1 MSHSLS
7 LPITAQHSCWDW
19 WQDMGLAGEVRGGG
33 VYIQPSGGGGVGKG
47 VARENTGLNTHRKG
61 GGGGRS
67 RASTQYICTNRD
79 SFLFGFTAF

>member
-33 VYIQPSGGGGVGKG
+33 VYIQPSGGGGGRGKG
-47 VARENTGLNTHRKG
+47 WREHTRLNRQERG
-61 GGGGRS
+61 GYGNFS
-67 RASTQYICTNRD
+67 HKHSPISAWFHC
-79 SFLFGFTAF
+79 FLIIII

>member
-33 VYIQPSGGGGVGKG
+33 IQLYIQPSGGGGGE
-47 VARENTGLNTHRKG
+47 RG
-61 GGGGRS
+61 GE
-67 RASTQYICTNRD
+67 STQD
-79 SFLFGFTAF
+79 